1 MKVLIVFIGLLIVN
15 VTFVIYQ
22 GDLGRYIHLQTF
34 LKAAA
39 EECAAGAALYYDE
52 EAYGHGTMIINR
64 GEAIRYTDYIVEK
77 ATRILD
83 LEEGENLS
91 YEMEIDNLE
100 KSPTVA
106 VTLQLTTRDLFRL
119 PFLKVEQVARS
130 AKYQLADYERQ

>member
-52 EAYGHGTMIINR
+52 EAYSHGTMIINQK
-64 GEAIRYTDYIVEK
+64 EAIRYTDYIVEK

-91 YEMEIDNLE
+91 YEMEIDNWE
-100 KSPTVA
+100 RSPTVA

-119 PFLKVEQVARS
+119 PFLKVEQVVRS

>member
-34 LKAAA
+34 IKAAA

-52 EAYGHGTMIINR
+52 EAYSHGNMIINQN
-64 GEAIRYTDYIVEK
+64 EAIRYTDFIVEK

-83 LEEGENLS
+83 LKEGENLS
-91 YEMEIDNLE
+91 YEMEIDNSE
-100 KSPTVA
+100 RSPTVA
-106 VTLQLTTRDLFRL
+106 ITLQLTTRDLFRL
-119 PFLKVEQVARS
+119 PFLKVEQVVRS